1 MLAEDLDHDTLRWF
15 EWSGW
20 VDLNHRFPA
29 SKAGGDGQTPPHP
42 DDRNDARGR
51 SLPNPDFSPGQS
63 LVRRARHRW
72 TSRQDSNLHQSAFV
86 VRCSSIELR
95 EELVCLAGGFPALTS
110 RLDAFGR
117 RHRAVD
123 RTGSVSSSYPA
134 LKASKAVT
142 GCLTFWRTR
151 NSSMIPKAG
160 VARGARGGSWLLKAI
175 MHFGNP
181 KRVPLHC

>member
-1 MLAEDLDHDTLRWF
+1 MVRVGGF
-15 EWSGW
+15 E
-20 VDLNHRFPA
+20 
-29 SKAGGDGQTPPHP
+29 PPVSCFQG
-42 DDRNDARGR
+42 RRGR
-51 SLPNPDFSPGQS
+51 PDSPTPCFESASG
-63 LVRRARHRW
+63 W

-123 RTGSVSSSYPA
+123 RTSSVSSSYPA

-160 VARGARGGSWLLKAI
+160 VARGARGKLAS
-175 MHFGNP
+175 
-181 KRVPLHC
+181 